1 MCQYQE
7 LTLFAPILSAVV
19 AALALG
25 VAWKNL
31 RGLQRS
37 QTLQAQMNLIAME
50 NEVIKNHIQYKTAI
64 EEFYN
69 AANTNIQ
76 SISNFVINKTNA
88 FEIYITSADKLAA
101 LINADYLRN
110 QFPYRDWKK
119 EYHDIF
125 QKVKKY
131 HQGEDAI
138 IPGKEYMVRNIDE
151 TLKKWAIN

>member
-1 MCQYQE
+1 M
-7 LTLFAPILSAVV
+7 LSVIV
-19 AALALG
+19 AAMALV

-69 AANTNIQ
+69 AASINMQ
-76 SISNFVINKTNA
+76 CISNFGINKTNV
-88 FEIYITSADKLAA
+88 FEIYVTSADKLAA
-101 LINADYLRN
+101 LINADYLHN
-110 QFPYRDWKK
+110 QFPGRDWKK

-151 TLKKWAIN
+151 TLKKWAVN